1 MKVITH
7 TEPGGKAVNEDFILA
22 RRHPQDESVM
32 ICCIADGQGGRSN
45 GAVASKAACELF
57 FESVSAVSPMK
68 LFEDRAILNLLNQ
81 VDGRVSATG
90 GFTTLAVLVLDRDMA
105 AGASAGDSKVYA
117 RDSAGQVIEVSSKQ
131 RKNPPVGS
139 GDAIFEPFM
148 AHAVG
153 GSRVLMMTDGVWK
166 YAGYESIQRALVAPD
181 LNSVPEL
188 LRRDTLARGGS
199 LLPDD
204 FSLIAIQID

>member
-1 MKVITH
+1 MRVITH

-45 GAVASKAACELF
+45 GAIAAKTACEAF
-57 FESVSAVSPMK
+57 FESARAVPTTK
-68 LFEDRAILNLLNQ
+68 LFDGQTISSLLQ
-81 VDGRVSATG
+81 YVDGRVSTTG
-90 GFTTLAVLVLDRDMA
+90 GFTTLAVLVLDRNMA
-105 AGASAGDSKVYA
+105 SGASSGDSKVYA
-117 RDSAGQVIEVSSKQ
+117 RDSAGQITEVSSMQ

-139 GDAIFEPFM
+139 GAAIFEQFV

-153 GSRVLMMTDGVWK
+153 GSRVLMVTDGVWK
-166 YAGYESIQRALVAPD
+166 YAGYDSIQRAMAAPE